1 MREIRV
7 ALLEADVNYKIVKE
21 IVKNVEEEA
30 KKEKVIESLTP
41 AEQIITILYRQ
52 LVSILGESAPLN
64 IKSGNINLVMLVGLQ
79 GNGKTTTAAKLAY
92 YLKQK
97 GQRALLIPFDF
108 KRPAAREQLISLA
121 EQNSLDVY
129 RDTLNSPIPTLK
141 KAVSFMEKNGFSV
154 GIIDSAGRKEID
166 SEMMNELKLVN
177 DNFSLSETLFVS
189 DSTIG
194 QGALKV
200 AKGFNEVVPLTG
212 GIFTKFDSSAKG
224 GSILSFRYVTGKPIK
239 FIGTG
244 EKIEDLEVFH
254 PDRVISRIVGRG
266 DVATLAEKAAKAI
279 SEEESMQL
287 LDKIKNDTFDLNDFK
302 RELEGIKKMG
312 GFGSI
317 LSSLPVMPGI
327 NLSALN
333 DETMLKKTEAIINGM
348 TKEERENPDI
358 IDGSRKRRI
367 ARGSGVSKHDVN
379 VLLKNFKTFRK
390 MMRNMKNIKSI
401 DQIMKLR

>member
-200 AKGFNEVVPLTG
+200 AKGFNEVIPLTG

>member
-41 AEQIITILYRQ
+41 AEQIITILYRE

-64 IKSGNINLVMLVGLQ
+64 IKGGNINLVMLVGLQ

-287 LDKIKNDTFDLNDFK
+287 LDKIKNDTFNLNDFK

>member
-64 IKSGNINLVMLVGLQ
+64 IKSGNINLVILVGLQ

>member
-244 EKIEDLEVFH
+244 EKIEDLEVFR

>member
-1 MREIRV
+1 LREIRV

-64 IKSGNINLVMLVGLQ
+64 IKSGNINLVILVGLQ